1 MFKPVVTP
9 VALVVTAVPSLL
21 QFALPWLEPA
31 LRRDPAAIRAGEW
44 WRLITALVVQ
54 DGGPYGTLTNLAFL
68 AVLGYVAERAI
79 GPGRWL
85 VLYASGAVAG
95 ELSGLLYGQAGAGNS
110 IALCGLAGGLAVLT
124 WRGQTDDRL
133 GAALGAFYAAL
144 MAIPAGVTAGG
155 GSLGVAGLVVI
166 VVVAALAFQL
176 VLQRG
181 RLPRWVF
188 PAVTGVAGAGLSV
201 MSDLHGPALLA
212 GMIAGWILIAVSRS
226 TSTPTSSA

>member
-1 MFKPVVTP
+1 MVGDMFKPVVTP

-144 MAIPAGVTAGG
+144 MAIPAGVTAG
-155 GSLGVAGLVVI
+155 AGRWVWP
-166 VVVAALAFQL
+166 
-176 VLQRG
+176 G
-181 RLPRWVF
+181 WWSSWSWPRW
-188 PAVTGVAGAGLSV
+188 PS
-201 MSDLHGPALLA
+201 S
-212 GMIAGWILIAVSRS
+212 SS
-226 TSTPTSSA
+226 SSAGGCPAGSSPPSPESPGPD